1 MRGDSPVISSRVQ
14 LSVYHNAEMRIKYYS
29 ADFLLLNHI
38 LYSHATKSIRSR
50 DGKIVNVDICNIFS
64 LQRVTCGR

>member
-14 LSVYHNAEMRIKYYS
+14 LSVYHYAEMRIKYYS
-29 ADFLLLNHI
+29 ADLLLLNHT

-50 DGKIVNVDICNIFS
+50 DGKI
-64 LQRVTCGR
+64 